1 MKENDKLNRL
11 YQLLRDAKVLS
22 SAFSGGYSNHFASAE
37 QFYVAFSDSIAKLT
51 SGDLTQLHKQYFWFA
66 PTCDWDDL
74 IGKDGQALGNEIFE
88 LLTALRKHK

>member
-1 MKENDKLNRL
+1 M
-11 YQLLRDAKVLS
+11 LR
-22 SAFSGGYSNHFASAE
+22 YYHRHFPVAIPTILP
-37 QFYVAFSDSIAKLT
+37 QQNNFYVAFSDSIAKLT